1 MKTLIL
7 DGTAISL
14 QAALTTSAATTNP
27 TFITNY
33 ADNSGSGITEGATDG
48 VLNGST
54 DVTIVPAPSGA
65 NRRIIKNITIFN
77 GDTAAV
83 TVLIKYDNNATQRTL
98 VKVTLAVGDT
108 WTTEGVFDS
117 NGNLKQTIGN
127 VNLATGVTGTLP
139 IANGGTGTTSTT
151 FANLATNVTGTLPI
165 VNGGTGTTSTTFAN
179 LATNVTGTLPI
190 ANGGTGTT
198 STTFASLTSNVTGTL
213 PVGNGGTGQTTYT
226 DGQLLIGNST
236 GNTLT
241 KATLTAGSGI
251 SITNGSGAIT
261 ITASG
266 GGDVT
271 GPASS
276 TDNAVTRFDSTTG
289 KLIQNS
295 LVTIADDGAIT
306 APAAASVIPFY
317 YATQASFPSAATYH
331 GAIAH
336 SHADGAIYFAHAGSW
351 VKILDGNTDVTVAQG
366 GTGLSTLTANNVIL
380 GNGTSSVQFVAPSTA
395 GNVLTSNGT
404 TWTSSTPGA
413 SITAGKVIALS
424 TIFGY

>member
-54 DVTIVPAPSGA
+54 DVTIVPAPSGS

-151 FANLATNVTGTLPI
+151 FA
-165 VNGGTGTTSTTFAN
+165 
-179 LATNVTGTLPI
+179 
-190 ANGGTGTT
+190 
-198 STTFASLTSNVTGTL
+198 SLTSNVTGTL

-261 ITASG
+261 IAASG

-295 LVTIADDGAIT
+295 SVTIADDGAIT
-306 APAAASVIPFY
+306 APAAGSVIPFY
-317 YATQASFPSAATYH
+317 YANQAAFPSATTYH
-331 GAIAH
+331 GALAH
-336 SHADGAIYFAHAGSW
+336 SHADGAMYFAHAGSW

-380 GNGTSSVQFVAPSTA
+380 GNGASSVQFVAPSTA
-395 GNVLTSNGT
+395 GNVLTSDGT
-404 TWTSSTPGA
+404 TWTSSAPGA

>member
-54 DVTIVPAPSGA
+54 DVTIVPAPSGS

-151 FANLATNVTGTLPI
+151 FASL
-165 VNGGTGTTSTTFAN
+165 TS
-179 LATNVTGTLPI
+179 NVTGTLPI

-198 STTFASLTSNVTGTL
+198 STTFANLTSNVTGTL
-213 PVGNGGTGQTTYT
+213 PIGNGGTGQTTYT

-261 ITASG
+261 IAASG

-331 GAIAH
+331 GALAH
-336 SHADGAIYFAHAGSW
+336 SHADGAMYFAHAGSW

-380 GNGTSSVQFVAPSTA
+380 GNGASSVQFVAPSTA
-395 GNVLTSNGT
+395 GNVLTSDGT
-404 TWTSSTPGA
+404 TWTSSAPGA

>member
-54 DVTIVPAPSGA
+54 DVTIVPAPSGS

-151 FANLATNVTGTLPI
+151 FANL
-165 VNGGTGTTSTTFAN
+165 
-179 LATNVTGTLPI
+179 
-190 ANGGTGTT
+190 
-198 STTFASLTSNVTGTL
+198 TSNVTGTL
-213 PVGNGGTGQTTYT
+213 PIGNGGTGQTTYT

-261 ITASG
+261 IAASG

-295 LVTIADDGAIT
+295 SVTIADDGAIT
-306 APAAASVIPFY
+306 APAAGSVIPFY
-317 YATQASFPSAATYH
+317 YANQAAFPSATTYH
-331 GAIAH
+331 GALAH
-336 SHADGAIYFAHAGSW
+336 SHADGAMYFAHAGSW

-380 GNGTSSVQFVAPSTA
+380 GNGASSVQFVAPSTA
-395 GNVLTSNGT
+395 GNVLTSDGT
-404 TWTSSTPGA
+404 TWTSSAPGA

>member
-54 DVTIVPAPSGA
+54 DVTIVPAPSGS

-151 FANLATNVTGTLPI
+151 FASL
-165 VNGGTGTTSTTFAN
+165 TS
-179 LATNVTGTLPI
+179 NVTGTLPI

-198 STTFASLTSNVTGTL
+198 STTFANLTSNVTGTL
-213 PVGNGGTGQTTYT
+213 PIGNGGTGQTTYT

-261 ITASG
+261 IAASG

-295 LVTIADDGAIT
+295 SVTIADDGAIT
-306 APAAASVIPFY
+306 APAAGSVIPFY
-317 YATQASFPSAATYH
+317 YANQAAFPSATTYH
-331 GAIAH
+331 GALAH
-336 SHADGAIYFAHAGSW
+336 SHADGAMYFAHAGSW

-380 GNGTSSVQFVAPSTA
+380 GNGASSVQFVAPSTA
-395 GNVLTSNGT
+395 GNVLTSDGT
-404 TWTSSTPGA
+404 TWTSSAPGA